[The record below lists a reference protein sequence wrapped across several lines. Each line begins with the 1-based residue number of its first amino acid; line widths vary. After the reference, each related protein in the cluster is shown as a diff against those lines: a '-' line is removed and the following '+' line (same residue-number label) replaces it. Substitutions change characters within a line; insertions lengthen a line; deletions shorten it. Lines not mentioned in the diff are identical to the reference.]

1 MLRET
6 TPAGYQA
13 GQKQQTLIVSNQQP
27 NQVDWTFDHEVSAIR
42 LTVTN
47 VSSTPIK
54 GASFIIKTTNPDDQ
68 GQRTFFSAQTDDQ
81 GQVELQNLPTG
92 SFTYQQ
98 VTTAP
103 GYEMDATVHTGV
115 IQNTGVSG
123 NQFAITNQMS
133 QPAAKSRVTVHKLSA
148 QGQPLTGAQFKLT
161 KADGSETQRRTTE
174 NGQLFFEDL
183 TTGRY
188 LVTET
193 KAPAGYILDQTPQTL
208 EVNDKAR
215 VNQVAVFV
223 DQRETV
229 APTNPL
235 TISALDPNG
244 NGIAGAVFRLF
255 IDLPDDQGQ
264 TTWYLTTDKN
274 GLAILPKAVT
284 GQYHIQMVKAPNG
297 YQLNTAVYT
306 MAVDQYGPNHLN
318 IVSETILDEL
328 QTLQIRKTDTQGQP
342 LAGAVFDVVSMA
354 TGKVV
359 QVESNEEGLAELNN
373 LSAGDYEVTEVK
385 APTGY
390 RLDAQ
395 VHRVTLEKG
404 QPITAMTIQNIT
416 QNGPL
421 TINKTAESG
430 QTLAGAFFD
439 VRNQQGDLVGNY
451 QTDANGQIKLTD
463 LTIGDYTVQETKAP
477 DGYQIN
483 AKTFKA
489 TISDQHTSTVNVVDQ
504 KVTPEVAPGTLVI
517 HNVDQRKQ
525 TPLVGATFRLE
536 TAAGKVVRQQIVI
549 GAAGQVVVDNLKAGD
564 YQLIQTTAA
573 TAYRVTPTPIA
584 VKIQG
589 NHEITPITVGNFQ
602 TAGSVIVNQVDGNT
616 NKPLVGAKYQVQ
628 SPRGKVLVD
637 NLKSDERGHVIIRQ
651 LPPATYRLV
660 EVSAPIGYDT
670 IKTPIIFIITENGV
684 TKVIQ

>member
-1 MLRET
+1 M
-6 TPAGYQA
+6 
-13 GQKQQTLIVSNQQP
+13 
-27 NQVDWTFDHEVSAIR
+27 
-42 LTVTN
+42 
-47 VSSTPIK
+47 
-54 GASFIIKTTNPDDQ
+54 
-68 GQRTFFSAQTDDQ
+68 
-81 GQVELQNLPTG
+81 
-92 SFTYQQ
+92 
-98 VTTAP
+98 
-103 GYEMDATVHTGV
+103 
-115 IQNTGVSG
+115 
-123 NQFAITNQMS
+123 
-133 QPAAKSRVTVHKLSA
+133 
-148 QGQPLTGAQFKLT
+148 
-161 KADGSETQRRTTE
+161 
-174 NGQLFFEDL
+174 
-183 TTGRY
+183 
-188 LVTET
+188 
-193 KAPAGYILDQTPQTL
+193 
-208 EVNDKAR
+208 
-215 VNQVAVFV
+215 AVFV

-489 TISDQHTSTVNVVDQ
+489 TISDQHTSTVNVIDQ
-504 KVTPEVAPGTLVI
+504 KVTLEVAPGTLVI

-525 TPLVGATFRLE
+525 TPLVGATSRLE

-602 TAGSVIVNQVDGNT
+602 IAGSDIVNQVDGNT

-628 SPRGKVLVD
+628 SPREKVLVD

>member
-1 MLRET
+1 
-6 TPAGYQA
+6 
-13 GQKQQTLIVSNQQP
+13 
-27 NQVDWTFDHEVSAIR
+27 
-42 LTVTN
+42 
-47 VSSTPIK
+47 
-54 GASFIIKTTNPDDQ
+54 
-68 GQRTFFSAQTDDQ
+68 
-81 GQVELQNLPTG
+81 
-92 SFTYQQ
+92 
-98 VTTAP
+98 
-103 GYEMDATVHTGV
+103 
-115 IQNTGVSG
+115 
-123 NQFAITNQMS
+123 MS
-133 QPAAKSRVTVHKLSA
+133 QPAAKSRVTRAVHKLSA
-148 QGQPLTGAQFKLT
+148 QGQPSTGAQFKLT
-161 KADGSETQRRTTE
+161 KADGSETQTKTTE

-489 TISDQHTSTVNVVDQ
+489 TISDQHTSTVNVIDQ
-504 KVTPEVAPGTLVI
+504 KVTLEVAPGTLVI

-525 TPLVGATFRLE
+525 TPLVGATSRLE

-602 TAGSVIVNQVDGNT
+602 IAGSDIVNQVDGNT